1 MMSRMAPMTEKYRMP
16 QMPEQCIM
24 APMGMPIIDEE
35 MKEEKKEKT
44 GFFGK
49 VAKFFSKDSKNA
61 P

>member
-1 MMSRMAPMTEKYRMP
+1 
-16 QMPEQCIM
+16 M

-44 GFFGK
+44 GFFDK